1 VNPARAKVCA
11 VILDDLLARRLIFV
25 SGKGGVGKSS
35 VAAALALAARRRGR
49 RVLLAE
55 IDAPRSLG
63 RTLGGVSA
71 GPEEAEVLP
80 GLWLV
85 NLNPSDVMDEYVR
98 HVVKLDWVARRVLE
112 SPVYHRFVAFA
123 PGLKELITLGKL
135 MVLQEAHGQRG
146 PGPRWDTII
155 VDAPATGHG
164 LALLKVPMAASEAV
178 PVGPVGHNARR
189 VLALMRDVT
198 RTTVVIVTVPEEMAV
213 TEAEQFYRLAQDE
226 VRMDVGAVVL
236 NDCHEQLFT
245 PRQEAE
251 VLERL
256 ARGEDGPLDGRVRL
270 GPALAAARRQLRR
283 EKLTR
288 FYLQRLRRRLPAP
301 LLALPHVFTD
311 ELDLADL
318 RRLSDRL
325 EAA

>member
-1 VNPARAKVCA
+1 MIV
-11 VILDDLLARRLIFV
+11 DDLLARRLIFV

-63 RTLGGVSA
+63 RTLAGVSA
-71 GPEEAEVLP
+71 GPEEAELMP

-85 NLNPSDVMDEYVR
+85 NMSPRTVMDEYVR
-98 HVVKLDWVARRVLE
+98 HVVKLDWVARRILE
-112 SPVYHRFVAFA
+112 SPIYDRFIAAA

-135 MVLQEAHGQRG
+135 MVMEEARARRG

-164 LALLKVPMAASEAV
+164 LALLKVPLAASEAV

-189 VLALMRDVT
+189 VLTLLRDPT
-198 RTTVVIVTVPEEMAV
+198 RATLVIVALPEEMAV
-213 TEAEQFYRLAQDE
+213 VEAEQFYRMARDE
-226 VRMDVGAVVL
+226 VRLDVGAVVL
-236 NDCHEQLFT
+236 NGCHERAFT
-245 PRQEAE
+245 PRQEVE

-270 GPALAAARRQLRR
+270 GPALGAARRQLRR

-288 FYLQRLRRRLPAP
+288 FYLQRLRRGFQAP
-301 LLALPHVFTD
+301 LLTLPHVFA
-311 ELDLADL
+311 ESLDAAAL
-318 RRLSDRL
+318 RHFSERL

>member
-1 VNPARAKVCA
+1 M
-11 VILDDLLARRLIFV
+11 ILDDLLARRLIFV

-55 IDAPRSLG
+55 IDTPRSLG

-71 GPEEAEVLP
+71 GPVEAELLP

-85 NLNPSDVMDEYVR
+85 NMSPSGVMDEYVR
-98 HVVKLDWVARRVLE
+98 HVVKLEWVARRILE
-112 SPVYHRFVAFA
+112 SPVYRRFIAAA
-123 PGLKELITLGKL
+123 PGLKELMTLGKL
-135 MVLQEAHGQRG
+135 MVMEEARARSG
-146 PGPRWDTII
+146 PSPRWDTII

-164 LALLKVPMAASEAV
+164 LALLRVPMAASEAV

-189 VLALMRDVT
+189 VLALMRDAARAT
-198 RTTVVIVTVPEEMAV
+198 LVIVAVPEEMAV
-213 TEAEQFYRLAQDE
+213 TEAEQFYHLARDE

-236 NDCHEQLFT
+236 NDCHERLFT

-256 ARGEDGPLDGRVRL
+256 AHGEDGPLDGRVRL
-270 GPALAAARRQLRR
+270 GPALGAARRQLRR

-288 FYLQRLRRRLPAP
+288 FYLQRLRRELDAP
-301 LLALPHVFTD
+301 LVTLPHVF
-311 ELDLADL
+311 EEHLDAAAL
-318 RRLSDRL
+318 RRFSECL

>member
-1 VNPARAKVCA
+1 MIV
-11 VILDDLLARRLIFV
+11 DDLLARRLIFV

-63 RTLGGVSA
+63 RTLAGVSA
-71 GPEEAEVLP
+71 GPEEAELMP

-85 NLNPSDVMDEYVR
+85 NMSPRTVMDEYVR
-98 HVVKLDWVARRVLE
+98 HVVKLDWVARRILE
-112 SPVYHRFVAFA
+112 SPIYDRFIAAA

-135 MVLQEAHGQRG
+135 MVMEEARSRRG

-164 LALLKVPMAASEAV
+164 LALLKVPLAASEAV

-189 VLALMRDVT
+189 VLTLLRDPT
-198 RTTVVIVTVPEEMAV
+198 RATLVIVALPEEMAV
-213 TEAEQFYRLAQDE
+213 VEAEQFYRMARDE
-226 VRMDVGAVVL
+226 VRLDVGAVVL
-236 NDCHEQLFT
+236 NGCHERAFT
-245 PRQEAE
+245 PRQEVE

-270 GPALAAARRQLRR
+270 GPALGAARRQLRR

-288 FYLQRLRRRLPAP
+288 FYLQRLRRGFQAP
-301 LLALPHVFTD
+301 LLTLPHVFA
-311 ELDLADL
+311 ESLDAAAL
-318 RRLSDRL
+318 RHFSERL

>member
-1 VNPARAKVCA
+1 MIV
-11 VILDDLLARRLIFV
+11 DDLLTRRLIFV

-35 VAAALALAARRRGR
+35 VAAALALCARRRGR

-63 RTLGGVSA
+63 RTLAGVSA
-71 GPEEAEVLP
+71 GPEESELLP

-85 NLNPSDVMDEYVR
+85 NLDPSGVMDEYVR
-98 HVVKLDWVARRVLE
+98 HVVKLEWVARRVLE

-123 PGLKELITLGKL
+123 PGLKELMTLGKL
-135 MVLQEAHGQRG
+135 MVMEEARARRG

-164 LALLKVPMAASEAV
+164 LALLKVPLAASEAV

-189 VLALMRDVT
+189 VLALMRDVA
-198 RTTVVIVTVPEEMAV
+198 RTTVVIVAVPEEMAV
-213 TEAEQFYRLAQDE
+213 TEAEQFHRLARDE
-226 VRMDVGAVVL
+226 VGMDVGAVVL
-236 NDCHEQLFT
+236 NGCHERLFT

-256 ARGEDGPLDGRVRL
+256 ARGEDGPLEGRVRL
-270 GPALAAARRQLRR
+270 GPALGAARRQLRR

-288 FYLQRLRRRLPAP
+288 FYLQRLRRGLPAP
-301 LLALPHVFTD
+301 LLTLPHVFT
-311 ELDLADL
+311 EQLDVSAL
-318 RRLSDRL
+318 RRFSERL

>member
-1 VNPARAKVCA
+1 MIV
-11 VILDDLLARRLIFV
+11 DDLLARRLIFV

-63 RTLGGVSA
+63 RTLAGVSA
-71 GPEEAEVLP
+71 GPEEAELMP

-85 NLNPSDVMDEYVR
+85 NMSPRTVMDEYVR
-98 HVVKLDWVARRVLE
+98 HVVKLDWVARRILE
-112 SPVYHRFVAFA
+112 SPIYDRFIAAA

-135 MVLQEAHGQRG
+135 MVMDEARARRG
-146 PGPRWDTII
+146 PGPRWDTIV

-164 LALLKVPMAASEAV
+164 LALLKVPLAASEAV

-189 VLALMRDVT
+189 VLALLRDRARAT
-198 RTTVVIVTVPEEMAV
+198 LVIVALPEEMAV
-213 TEAEQFYRLAQDE
+213 VEAEQFYRMARDE
-226 VRMDVGAVVL
+226 VRLDVGAVVL
-236 NDCHEQLFT
+236 NGCHERAFT
-245 PRQEAE
+245 PRQEVE

-270 GPALAAARRQLRR
+270 GPALGAARRQLRR

-288 FYLQRLRRRLPAP
+288 FYLQRLRRGFQSP
-301 LLALPHVFTD
+301 LLTLPHVFA
-311 ELDLADL
+311 ESLDAAAL
-318 RRLSDRL
+318 RHLSERL

>member
-1 VNPARAKVCA
+1 MIV
-11 VILDDLLARRLIFV
+11 DDLLARRLIFV

-63 RTLGGVSA
+63 RTLAGVSA
-71 GPEEAEVLP
+71 GPEEAELMP

-85 NLNPSDVMDEYVR
+85 NMSPRTVMDEYVR
-98 HVVKLDWVARRVLE
+98 HVVKLDWVARRILE
-112 SPVYHRFVAFA
+112 SPIYDRFIAAA

-135 MVLQEAHGQRG
+135 MVMEEARARRG

-164 LALLKVPMAASEAV
+164 LALLKVPLAASEAV

-189 VLALMRDVT
+189 VLALLRDPT
-198 RTTVVIVTVPEEMAV
+198 RATLVIVALPEEMAV
-213 TEAEQFYRLAQDE
+213 VEAEQFYRMARDE
-226 VRMDVGAVVL
+226 VRLDVGAVVL
-236 NDCHEQLFT
+236 NGCHERAFT
-245 PRQEAE
+245 PRQEVE

-270 GPALAAARRQLRR
+270 GPALGAARRQLRR

-288 FYLQRLRRRLPAP
+288 FYLQRLRRGFEAP
-301 LLALPHVFTD
+301 LLTLPHVFA
-311 ELDLADL
+311 ESLDAAAL
-318 RRLSDRL
+318 RHFSERL

>member
-1 VNPARAKVCA
+1 MIV
-11 VILDDLLARRLIFV
+11 DDLLARRLIFV

-63 RTLGGVSA
+63 RTLAGVSA
-71 GPEEAEVLP
+71 GPEEAELMP

-85 NLNPSDVMDEYVR
+85 NMSPRTVMDEYVR
-98 HVVKLDWVARRVLE
+98 HVVKLDWVARRILE
-112 SPVYHRFVAFA
+112 SPIYDRFIAAA

-135 MVLQEAHGQRG
+135 MVMEEARARRG

-164 LALLKVPMAASEAV
+164 LALLKVPLAASEAV

-189 VLALMRDVT
+189 VLALLRDPT
-198 RTTVVIVTVPEEMAV
+198 RATLVIVALPEEMAV
-213 TEAEQFYRLAQDE
+213 VEAEQFYRMARDE
-226 VRMDVGAVVL
+226 VRLDVGAVVL
-236 NDCHEQLFT
+236 NGCHERAFT
-245 PRQEAE
+245 PRQEVE

-270 GPALAAARRQLRR
+270 GPALGAARRQLRR

-288 FYLQRLRRRLPAP
+288 FYLQRLRRGFQAP
-301 LLALPHVFTD
+301 LLTLPHVFA
-311 ELDLADL
+311 ESLDAAAL
-318 RRLSDRL
+318 RHFSERL

>member
-1 VNPARAKVCA
+1 MGAELRALFAPLTLRRALV
-11 VILDDLLARRLIFV
+11 LLIFAGLVLTFRRLLPMFV
-25 SGKGGVGKSS
+25 F
-35 VAAALALAARRRGR
+35 
-49 RVLLAE
+49 
-55 IDAPRSLG
+55 
-63 RTLGGVSA
+63 
-71 GPEEAEVLP
+71 
-80 GLWLV
+80 
-85 NLNPSDVMDEYVR
+85 
-98 HVVKLDWVARRVLE
+98 
-112 SPVYHRFVAFA
+112 FVAFA

-135 MVLQEAHGQRG
+135 MVLEEAHDRRG

-198 RTTVVIVTVPEEMAV
+198 RTTVVIVAVPEEMAV
-213 TEAEQFYRLAQDE
+213 TEAEQFHRLAQGE

-236 NDCHEQLFT
+236 NDCHEQMFT

-270 GPALAAARRQLRR
+270 GPALGAARRQLRR